1 LDKADSVLM
10 RSNEPLLSMF
20 QPYYLSMHMLI
31 YPHREQLQNARENPL
46 AAAAAAAVSGETP
59 AAPAQ
64 NNVENLLDIDFDG
77 GAPASAHPEASGGMS
92 GLEGLAG
99 TPVRM
104 QSPAAGAPAPQS
116 SNNLDDL
123 LGVFGDSGPTQP
135 SSSDA
140 NGSGAAG
147 DLMNGFSGLDL
158 SGNAPAANNQPKKSN
173 QDIMDLF

>member
-1 LDKADSVLM
+1 
-10 RSNEPLLSMF
+10 
-20 QPYYLSMHMLI
+20 
-31 YPHREQLQNARENPL
+31 
-46 AAAAAAAVSGETP
+46 
-59 AAPAQ
+59 
-64 NNVENLLDIDFDG
+64 
-77 GAPASAHPEASGGMS
+77 MS

-104 QSPAAGAPAPQS
+104 QSPAVGAPAPPA

-135 SSSDA
+135 SSNA

-158 SGNAPAANNQPKKSN
+158 SGNAPLEDNQAKKSN